1 MCVHPKTKSK
11 LRKRLKELTSRSWN
25 IGYER
30 RKEVLMQAIRG
41 WVTYFRLADM
51 RNFLEDTDQW
61 LRGRIRM
68 YMEMLETDTYT
79 FQEFAE
85 VRHSEVASLAV
96 GKQSQRILPSCPQLY
111 APCRHQRDAEA
122 CRLSLPNGLLC
133 EIASV
138 LRTAVCGTARTVV

>member
-68 YMEMLETDTYT
+68 YIWKCWKRIRTRFKNLQKCGIPKWQAWQWANSRKGCCRAAHSFMHRVATKEMLKRAGY
-79 FQEFAE
+79 
-85 VRHSEVASLAV
+85 
-96 GKQSQRILPSCPQLY
+96 
-111 APCRHQRDAEA
+111 PCLMDYYVKLH
-122 CRLSLPNGLLC
+122 PY
-133 EIASV
+133 
-138 LRTAVCGTARTVV
+138 

>member
-51 RNFLEDTDQW
+51 RSFLEETDQW

-68 YMEMLETDTYT
+68 C
-79 FQEFAE
+79 
-85 VRHSEVASLAV
+85 
-96 GKQSQRILPSCPQLY
+96 I
-111 APCRHQRDAEA
+111 
-122 CRLSLPNGLLC
+122 
-133 EIASV
+133 
-138 LRTAVCGTARTVV
+138 